1 MVSSINYKDKPGHLS
16 YNPNG
21 KTFYD
26 VICSYADFN
35 KDGLVYDCE
44 GDDDCGDERET
55 LRYLCNLLD
64 NRNLAQKRVASS
76 FGQNGYDG
84 YLDRSEAIQGC
95 VLQMQR
101 ARNELEAASICPDD
115 LLGEDKRDVMLGD
128 DSVLSF
134 IKRNLNSLYYFQNL
148 YEKLVASQT

>member
-1 MVSSINYKDKPGHLS
+1 MVSNINYKDKPAHLS

-26 VICSYADFN
+26 VMCSYADLD

-44 GDDDCGDERET
+44 GDDDCSDEKGV

-64 NRNLAQKRVASS
+64 NRNPAQGRVTSS
-76 FGQNGYDG
+76 YGPNGYDG

-115 LLGEDKRDVMLGD
+115 LLGEDKKDVMLAE

-134 IKRNLNSLYYFQNL
+134 IKRNLNSFYYFQSL
-148 YEKLVASQT
+148 YEKLFASQP